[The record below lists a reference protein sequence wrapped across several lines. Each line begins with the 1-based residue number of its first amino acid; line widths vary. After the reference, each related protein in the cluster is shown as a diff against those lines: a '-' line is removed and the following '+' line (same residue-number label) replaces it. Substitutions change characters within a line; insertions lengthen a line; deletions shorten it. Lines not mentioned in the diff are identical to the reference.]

1 MPLLDRLRSE
11 LDRAGRQAQRAL
23 DEGRLRLDL
32 YRARQAVDR
41 FAQRFGYAVYRA
53 RKADTEL
60 PAEENTAH
68 MNNLTAAE
76 AEVTRLET
84 LIAEA
89 AQQRKDA
96 SLSDRGKPGDGGP
109 SGGSSG
115 GTPGGSDGGTPG
127 GAMWRLASLVSRREH
142 FDLTTTS
149 RTFQNRFT
157 SLGSSEIYD
166 FTAEERRG
174 TQHWRIYNV
183 TASIVRDPEPL

>member
-1 MPLLDRLRSE
+1 MALLDRLRSE

-53 RKADTEL
+53 KKAGGEL

-68 MNNLTAAE
+68 MNNLIAAE

-89 AQQRKDA
+89 SQQRKDA
-96 SLSDRGKPGDGGP
+96 FLPDRGKRP
-109 SGGSSG
+109 
-115 GTPGGSDGGTPG
+115 DGGTAGGTARGSAGESNG
-127 GAMWRLASLVSRREH
+127 GA
-142 FDLTTTS
+142 
-149 RTFQNRFT
+149 
-157 SLGSSEIYD
+157 
-166 FTAEERRG
+166 
-174 TQHWRIYNV
+174 
-183 TASIVRDPEPL
+183 